1 MLAEAFDGAV
11 GQVVGDR
18 PSGEPERNGVAA
30 AELDAFLG
38 EVETDGAHER
48 AGAEG
53 EHGADDAVRPWPGE
67 SKQRADDQRRCRE
80 CPPPQCVGQIF
91 RLRGR
96 RKR

>member
-38 EVETDGAHER
+38 EVELTALIRLVSLRLAARPER
-48 AGAEG
+48 VAT
-53 EHGADDAVRPWPGE
+53 
-67 SKQRADDQRRCRE
+67 
-80 CPPPQCVGQIF
+80 
-91 RLRGR
+91 
-96 RKR
+96 